1 MYKLKLIIS
10 ILAFSFCLILTSSI
24 KNQTREIEKKIN
36 VLSSKNF
43 QKEKDLNE
51 IQLDFHYLTSP
62 SIIEKKIE
70 YIGIQKYISMEYS
83 NLFFNMED
91 FFNLHNKIAAQ
102 EALDDKKIEKK

>member
-10 ILAFSFCLILTSSI
+10 ILTFSFCLILTSSI

-70 YIGIQKYISMEYS
+70 NLDNHNYEPMKFSNIFLSMSDFIDLKNKYVTQDRSNEKIQK
-83 NLFFNMED
+83 
-91 FFNLHNKIAAQ
+91 K
-102 EALDDKKIEKK
+102 